1 VSYIKRK
8 QQGLSS
14 LGIIGILIV
23 AIFTTTLVLKMLPVY
38 LEHFSVVSSLDSLQE
53 DGNLQD
59 VKSSLMRKFS
69 INDVDNVT
77 REHIDIKREGK
88 KKTVTITY
96 EVRKNVVSN
105 IDIVLRFSDSVVL
118 SK

>member
-1 VSYIKRK
+1 MSYIKRK

-14 LGIIGILIV
+14 LGIIGILVV
-23 AIFTTTLVLKMLPVY
+23 AVFTTTLVLKMLPVY
-38 LEHFSVVSSLDSLQE
+38 IEHFSVVSSLESLQE
-53 DGNLQD
+53 EGSLLDI
-59 VKSSLMRKFS
+59 KTSLMRKFS
-69 INDVDNVT
+69 INDIDNVS

-88 KKTVTITY
+88 KKTVTISY